1 VVRTIKAPEI
11 RFAELL
17 DCAQHLFFSRGY
29 DNTTVNDIIRE
40 AGLSKGAFYHYFDSK
55 AALLEALAVRMARD
69 SMTDLQPVLDDP
81 TLDPISRLNGL
92 FAGSRRLKIE
102 YAPHIRNTFEVIF
115 RPENIVLFHR
125 MDQAVTAVVTP
136 ALAEILR
143 QGDEQG
149 VFDAPDPLAFA
160 EMLLQFRLSLG
171 AVMNNALRQA
181 KAGNLDAAAEA
192 LEERLR
198 LYGLAIDRVLK
209 LPDGT
214 IEMAEKGF
222 ARALI
227 SVESS

>member
-1 VVRTIKAPEI
+1 MVRVVKSPKI

-17 DCAQHLFFSRGY
+17 DCAQRLFFSRGY
-29 DNTTVNDIIRE
+29 DNTTVNDIINE

-55 AALLEALAVRMARD
+55 SALLEALAVRMAQD
-69 SMTDLQPVLDDP
+69 CMVELQPILDDP
-81 TLDPISRLNGL
+81 KLGSIGRLNGL
-92 FAGSRRLKIE
+92 FSGSRRLKIE
-102 YAPHIRNTFEVIF
+102 YAPHIRKTFEVIF

-136 ALAEILR
+136 VVAEILR
-143 QGDEQG
+143 QGAEEG
-149 VFDAPDPLAFA
+149 VLDAPDPLAFA
-160 EMLLQFRLSLG
+160 EMLMQFRLSLG
-171 AVMNNALRQA
+171 PVMHGALQQS
-181 KAGNLDAAAEA
+181 KAGDIEAAAGA

-222 ARALI
+222 ARALFA
-227 SVESS
+227 ED

>member
-1 VVRTIKAPEI
+1 MVRVIKAPEI

-17 DCAQHLFFSRGY
+17 DCAQRLFFAHGY

-55 AALLEALAVRMARD
+55 ASLLEALAVRMARE
-69 SMTDLQPVLDDP
+69 SMTELEPILNDPELDA
-81 TLDPISRLNGL
+81 ISRLQAL
-92 FAGSRRLKIE
+92 FTGSRRLNVE
-102 YAPHIRNTFEVIF
+102 YAPHIRKTFEVIF

-136 ALAEILR
+136 ALADILR
-143 QGDEQG
+143 QGAEQG
-149 VFDAPDPLAFA
+149 VFDAPNPLPFA
-160 EMLLQFRLSLG
+160 EMLLQLRLSIG
-171 AVMNNALRQA
+171 AAMNQALQQA
-181 KAGNLDAAAEA
+181 KAGDVDAAAEA
-192 LEERLR
+192 LNERLR
-198 LYGLAIDRVLK
+198 LYGLAVDRVLK

-227 SVESS
+227 AE

>member
-1 VVRTIKAPEI
+1 MVRTIKGPET
-11 RFAELL
+11 RFAEIL
-17 DCAQHLFFSRGY
+17 DCAQRLFFSRGY
-29 DNTTVNDIIRE
+29 DNTTVNDVIGE

-55 AALLEALAVRMARD
+55 AALLDALAVRMARE

-81 TLDPISRLNGL
+81 RLDAISRLNAL

-102 YAPHIRNTFEVIF
+102 YAPQIRNSFEVIF

-136 ALAEILR
+136 ALTEILR
-143 QGDEQG
+143 QGNEQG
-149 VFDAPDPLAFA
+149 VFDAPDPHAFA

-171 AVMNNALRQA
+171 AVMNTALEQA
-181 KAGNLDAAAEA
+181 KAGKADAAAEA
-192 LEERLR
+192 LEARLR
-198 LYGLAIDRVLK
+198 FYGMAIDRVLK

-214 IEMAEKGF
+214 IEMAEEGF

-227 SVESS
+227 TAE

>member
-1 VVRTIKAPEI
+1 VVRIIKAPEI

-17 DCAQHLFFSRGY
+17 DCAQRLFFAHGY

-69 SMTDLQPVLDDP
+69 SMTELQPILDNPKLDP
-81 TLDPISRLNGL
+81 TSRLNVL
-92 FAGSRRLKIE
+92 FAGSRRLNIE
-102 YAPHIRNTFEVIF
+102 YAPHVRKTFEVIF

-143 QGDEQG
+143 QGAEQG
-149 VFDAPDPLAFA
+149 VFDVPDPIAFA

-171 AVMNNALRQA
+171 AVMNDALQQA
-181 KAGNLDAAAEA
+181 KAGNVDAAAEA
-192 LEERLR
+192 LNERLR

-214 IEMAEKGF
+214 IEVAEKGF
-222 ARALI
+222 AYAL
-227 SVESS
+227 VTAG